1 MANYLDETGLN
12 QYTQALKN
20 GSLKVGKSAEA
31 DSVNAENIQG
41 IIPLSKVPK
50 AALDRLYKVANQ
62 EAMLNLTLE
71 DIQEGDSVQVLDT
84 KVMYLFTD
92 ESKIGTMDA
101 FTEYSAGIAAHATSA
116 DSADNAN
123 SADSVA
129 WAGITGKPSQYPSE
143 DKAIPAS
150 VISSIIEGTYE

>member
-31 DSVNAENIQG
+31 ESVNAENIQG

-92 ESKIGTMDA
+92 ESKIGTMNA